1 LLRLFALAAA
11 LAVSTLV
18 VAGAGAV
25 RPTYKAEALADDP
38 AGYWRLGELTG
49 TKAADET
56 ANDNK
61 GTYLQG
67 VTKGIVGALATDS
80 NTAARFD
87 GGSGRVSMGDPAS
100 GIFDFDTEDFS
111 VEAWIKT
118 SENNERSVIGKRGTT
133 YWQVTVTDDGSQIG
147 RLRANVFDGAV
158 SRQAYSLVRVD
169 NGAWHHIAVVFDRDS
184 GIRFYTDGAAAGF
197 VPGAMAGSLSNAA
210 ELVVGKISGYSNFK
224 GDIDEVAVYRG
235 LLSAERVQAHYYA
248 ALNDTT
254 APNVTLTA
262 PAAGSSSTDPTP
274 AFDGTA
280 GTALGDT
287 ATVAVKVYDGPDTT
301 GTLVQTVTATR
312 GAGGAYSAEATEA
325 LAAGSY
331 TAQAE
336 QLDVAENVGTSAATA
351 FTVEAG
357 EPPPPP
363 PPPPAVDPVLLG
375 AGDIASCGVSSRDEA
390 TADIL
395 DDFPDATVFTLG
407 DNAYDTGTA
416 QQFADC
422 YEPSWGRVK
431 ARTHPTPGG
440 HDYLTPGAAGYY
452 GYFGAA
458 AGDPTKGYYS
468 YDLGA
473 WHVVVL
479 NSDCTQVG
487 GCSAGSAQE
496 NWLRND
502 LATHPADCTV
512 AYWHEPRFSSGS
524 VHGNH
529 EGMQD
534 FWQALYDYGVDVVLG
549 GDDHLYERFL
559 PQKPDGTL
567 DLSYGI
573 TQFVVGTGG
582 YGVLYDFG
590 AIQPNSAARIPYT
603 HGVLKLAL
611 HANSYDWE
619 FVPIA
624 GQTATESG
632 TASCHA
638 PSAPPPPAPP
648 PLPPPP
654 PPGPPPPSAYR
665 EAVLSD
671 EPRAY
676 WRLAESIGTTAAEEL
691 GAAPGTYLG
700 GVTLRASGALEDEAD
715 TAAAFDGGD
724 DRISVGDPA
733 SGSLDF
739 GTGDF
744 SVEAWVKATAND
756 ERAIVSKRPYGT
768 SVPYWQV
775 TVSDDGS
782 QTGRIRVNLSDG
794 TASIQ
799 AYGPAVRVD
808 DGTWHHVVVVV
819 DRDSGVTI
827 HVDGNALT
835 TAGTVPGDLSN
846 AGELQIGKSPGY
858 AHYKGVLDEV
868 AVYAVALDAAR
879 VQAHLALGRGQ

>member
-1 LLRLFALAAA
+1 
-11 LAVSTLV
+11 
-18 VAGAGAV
+18 
-25 RPTYKAEALADDP
+25 
-38 AGYWRLGELTG
+38 
-49 TKAADET
+49 
-56 ANDNK
+56 
-61 GTYLQG
+61 
-67 VTKGIVGALATDS
+67 
-80 NTAARFD
+80 
-87 GGSGRVSMGDPAS
+87 MGDPVS
-100 GIFDFDTEDFS
+100 GLVDFGTDDFTA
-111 VEAWIKT
+111 EAWIKT
-118 SENNERSVIGKRGTT
+118 SENNERSVFGKRGTT
-133 YWQVTVTDDGSQIG
+133 YWHVTVTDDGSQIG
-147 RLRANVFDGAV
+147 RLRVNVFDGTV

-197 VPGAMAGSLSNAA
+197 APGAMAGDLDNAA
-210 ELVVGKISGYSNFK
+210 EFVVGKISGYSNFK
-224 GDIDEVAVYRG
+224 GDIDEVAVYRSA
-235 LLSAERVQAHYYA
+235 LSLERIQAHYYA
-248 ALNDTT
+248 AREDIVPP
-254 APNVTLTA
+254 AVTLTE
-262 PAAGSSSTDPTP
+262 PAAGSSSADRTP
-274 AFDGTA
+274 GFAGTA
-280 GTALGDT
+280 GTALGDL
-287 ATVAVKVYDGPDTT
+287 ATVNVKLYAGGDTS
-301 GTLVQTVTATR
+301 GALVQTVTAAR
-312 GAGGAYSAEATEA
+312 GVGGAYAVEAAEA
-325 LAAGSY
+325 LAPGSY

-336 QLDVAENVGTSAATA
+336 QSDGAENLGTSTAAT
-351 FTVEAG
+351 FTVEDG
-357 EPPPPP
+357 DPPPPP
-363 PPPPAVDPVLLG
+363 PPPPAADPILIG
-375 AGDIASCGVSSRDEA
+375 AGDIASCGASSRDEA

-416 QQFADC
+416 QQFTDC
-422 YEPSWGRVK
+422 YDPSWGRAK

-458 AGDPTKGYYS
+458 AGDPGKGYYS

-479 NSDCTQVG
+479 NSDCAQVG
-487 GCSAGSAQE
+487 GCAAGSAQE
-496 NWLRND
+496 HWLRTD
-502 LATHPADCTV
+502 LATHPTDCTL
-512 AYWHEPRFSSGS
+512 AYFHEPRFSSGS

-529 EGMQD
+529 EGMQPV
-534 FWQALYDYGVDVVLG
+534 WQALYDYGVEFVMG

-590 AIQPNSAARIPYT
+590 AIQPNSAARIPYV

-611 HANSYDWE
+611 HANSYDWQ
-619 FVPIA
+619 FLPIA
-624 GQTATESG
+624 GQTGTESG

-676 WRLAESIGTTAAEEL
+676 WRLAEAIGTAAADEL
-691 GAAPGTYLG
+691 SAAPGTYLG
-700 GVTLRASGALEDEAD
+700 GITLRASGALEGEAN

-724 DRISVGDPA
+724 DRISAGDPA

-756 ERAIVSKRPYGT
+756 ERALVSKRPYTTG
-768 SVPYWQV
+768 SPYWQL

-782 QTGRIRVNLSDG
+782 QTGRIRVNMSDG
-794 TASIQ
+794 TASLQ

-808 DGTWHHVVVVV
+808 DGVWHHVVVVV
-819 DRDSGVTI
+819 DRDAGITI
-827 HVDGNALT
+827 HVDGAALT
-835 TAGTVPGDLSN
+835 TAGVVSGDVSN

-858 AHYKGVLDEV
+858 AHYKGVIDEV
-868 AVYAVALDAAR
+868 AVYAAALSADR
-879 VQAHLALGRGQ
+879 VQAHRAAGLGTG